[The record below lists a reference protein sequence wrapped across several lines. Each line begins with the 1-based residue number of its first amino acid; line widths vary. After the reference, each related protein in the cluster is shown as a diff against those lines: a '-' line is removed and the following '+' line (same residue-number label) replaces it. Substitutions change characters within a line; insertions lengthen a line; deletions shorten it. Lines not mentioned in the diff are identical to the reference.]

1 MKRTLLEIYALLV
14 CFVSV
19 VCFSVWL
26 GIGLYSLIGVL
37 SPETTVDSWVY
48 QRHQSNEKF
57 SAVSPMTINPFE
69 NQDRIEKQEQL
80 PENTL
85 TKNRLDSYVQALKA
99 EVRSNTQSILR
110 SVIVTVISM
119 LLFLVHWRLLKPRKG
134 E

>member
-1 MKRTLLEIYALLV
+1 M
-14 CFVSV
+14 
-19 VCFSVWL
+19 
-26 GIGLYSLIGVL
+26 IGVL